1 MRYTNIS
8 NVVARISNKNDADSL
23 KNAVLVNGH
32 FDSVFT
38 SEGNFRPNFLSQE
51 GAADDCSSISSMLE
65 MINNL
70 LASGLS
76 VYAAFLTVHR
86 AYYSFHCIFI

>member
-8 NVVARISNKNDADSL
+8 NVVARISNKNDANSL
-23 KNAVLVNGH
+23 KNAILVNGH

-38 SEGNFRPNFLSQE
+38 SEGNCRKNFLNQE

-70 LASGLS
+70 IASGL
-76 VYAAFLTVHR
+76 YIYKAF
-86 AYYSFHCIFI
+86 F